1 MSKFIKIILCSFV
14 FVAGARAEYTTLSGA
29 VDSVDLRNNA
39 IVINSRSYII
49 TDRTKIITNREKLKR
64 GSVVDFT
71 LNSDKMIKRLE
82 IKPNL
87 HIILPPINS

>member
-14 FVAGARAEYTTLSGA
+14 FVTTVRAEDTILSGV
-29 VDSVDLRNNA
+29 VDSVNLHNNA
-39 IVINSRSYII
+39 IVINSRPYII
-49 TDRTKIITNREKLKR
+49 KDRANITNIEKLKR

-71 LNSDKMIKRLE
+71 LNTDKMIKRLE

-87 HIILPPINS
+87 HILLPPVNN

>member
-49 TDRTKIITNREKLKR
+49 SNK
-64 GSVVDFT
+64 
-71 LNSDKMIKRLE
+71 
-82 IKPNL
+82 
-87 HIILPPINS
+87 